1 VARSLLTEKLN
12 LDEIIHL
19 GRSSPLAVATAE
31 LVSSTASEPETPTSL
46 SEPTEEMPI
55 LSLRRIAPP
64 GFLTQSFAVD
74 ESGCT
79 S

>member
-1 VARSLLTEKLN
+1 VARSLRTEKLN

>member
-1 VARSLLTEKLN
+1 MARSLLTEKLN